1 MTITYGRGISP
12 TRGISLPRG
21 ISPYNGLSISGF
33 SPSQLTG
40 LAIWL
45 DAADTSTLTFN
56 TTTISAWAN
65 KGNQGVGN
73 ATQGTALNQPLYV
86 ANGINGRPGLE
97 GRHDGVNG
105 SIMRIADVNPG
116 LNYTE
121 FNAFVVANM
130 VTDRAATVQIAGKY
144 TTTGNQREHRML
156 SNSARNLGSNVSA
169 DGIATAAPTTSGAPG
184 TITVGTPF
192 IGDLNYTTTGTLIS
206 LRLNNGAL
214 VTNNTLASL
223 FNGTGLYDFFA
234 REVAATESFAGRIG
248 EYLFFN
254 RALTAFERLYVMRYL
269 SAKWGVT
276 IS

>member
-105 SIMRIADVNPG
+105 SLMSIADVNPG

-121 FNAFVVANM
+121 FNAFAVV
-130 VTDRAATVQIAGKY
+130 VQITNLVATAQMFGKY
-144 TTTGNQREHRML
+144 TTTGNQREHRMTL
-156 SNSARNLGSNVSA
+156 DSASKLGS
-169 DGIATAAPTTSGAPG
+169 ATSLNGTATTSTFLSSPA
-184 TITVGTPF
+184 TVVGTPF
-192 IGDLNYTTTGTLIS
+192 ICDLRYTTTGPLQAS
-206 LRLNNGAL
+206 VLNNAF
-214 VTNNTLASL
+214 TASAANPASA
-223 FNGTGLYDFFA
+223 FNGTAPYNFFA

-248 EYLFFN
+248 EYIFFN
-254 RALTAFERLYVMRYL
+254 RALTAFERLYVLRYL